1 MRIISGNLKGRV
13 IKGYDIEGTRPTM
26 DRVKESIFSSI
37 QSYVPDSIVLD
48 LFAGTGNLG
57 FEAISNYAKECYF
70 VDKNKKCTSLIND
83 NIKLFNID
91 NAKVINDDYKGALDS
106 LNKLDIKFDI
116 VFLDPPY
123 KNNDYI
129 DYSVEY
135 IVKNNLLNEDGI
147 IICEYDNTINTLYD
161 ELEVI
166 KDKKYGDKFVLIFKK
181 K

>member
-91 NAKVINDDYKGALDS
+91 NAKVINDDYKGVLDR

-123 KNNDYI
+123 KNNAYI

-147 IICEYDNTINTLYD
+147 IICEYDNTINTSYD

>member
-37 QSYVPDSIVLD
+37 QGYVTDSIVLD

-106 LNKLDIKFDI
+106 LNKFDIKFDI

-147 IICEYDNTINTLYD
+147 IICEYDNTINTSYD

-166 KDKKYGDKFVLIFKK
+166 KDKKYGDKFVLVFKK

>member
-37 QSYVPDSIVLD
+37 QGYVTDSIVLD

-106 LNKLDIKFDI
+106 LNKFDIKFDI

-147 IICEYDNTINTLYD
+147 IICEYDNTINTSYD